1 MVLYFAYGSNM
12 SAAQMRRRC
21 PGATLRGIGTL
32 ERFRL
37 AFNRT
42 GSYRPGAVA
51 SVEPSAEPSSQVIGL
66 VWEMSDHDLR
76 EMDAI
81 EDPEAYLRIAVP
93 VRTME
98 HGIEYCWAYIS
109 YPDERGSAPDRE
121 YVQILIDGALEAQL
135 PPDYISELKAW
146 LSPAGDS
153 ELATSRP

>member
-12 SAAQMRRRC
+12 SAAQMQRRC
-21 PGATLRGIGTL
+21 PSASLRGTGTL

-51 SVEPSAEPSSQVIGL
+51 SVEPSPEPSSQVIGL
-66 VWEMSDHDLR
+66 VWEISDSDLR

-93 VRTME
+93 VHTE
-98 HGIEYCWAYIS
+98 QHGTEYCWAYIS
-109 YPDERGSAPDRE
+109 YPDNRGSAPDQE
-121 YVQILIDGALEAQL
+121 YVQILIDGAVEAQL
-135 PPDYISELKAW
+135 PGDYISELRAW

-153 ELATSRP
+153 ALAGSRP